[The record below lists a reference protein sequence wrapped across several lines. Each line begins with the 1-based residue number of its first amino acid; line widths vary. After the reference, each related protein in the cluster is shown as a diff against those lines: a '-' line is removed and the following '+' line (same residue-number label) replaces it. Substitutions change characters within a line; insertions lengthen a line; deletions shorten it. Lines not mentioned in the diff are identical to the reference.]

1 MVCYN
6 QITTISLSLWR
17 VKYMIAIYARKSVE
31 RENSISIEA
40 QIEMCKYEARGE
52 QCVIYSDNGYSG
64 KNTNR
69 PDFQRMIEDI
79 KANKIHKVIVYRLDR
94 ISRSILDF
102 AEMMDL
108 FQKYKV
114 DFVSATEHFDTSS
127 PMGRAMLNI
136 CIVFAQ
142 MERETI
148 QQRVTDAY
156 ESRSQKGFY
165 MGGRV
170 PYGYKLIPTTING
183 IQTKMYEAEPE
194 EAEDIKL
201 IYQLYSKPSATLG
214 DVFRELVKRGININ
228 RRGNTWST
236 PRLSEVMRNPA
247 YTYADSKTY
256 EFFKEQK
263 SNIIDSPDC
272 YTGETGL
279 YLYKG
284 ENTNRKTWDLSNQ
297 NIVVAPHKPLVDSD
311 TWITCRKKLLSNHQV
326 KTCKAKNSFLAGL
339 IKCGHCGYSM
349 AVRKSSRAKSEPV
362 KYFIDMG
369 KSVNHVCNE
378 KVPTLRVSKFELEIV
393 ERIREK
399 INSLT
404 IQKIQTNFKDNRI
417 NELILQKDTIQA
429 EIDNLVNT
437 LTTTQNQTTI
447 LYIDRKINQLDSQL
461 HDIDFEIETV
471 RKEQQNKQDIHEQ
484 LSDVMS
490 KWNYLTFDDKRS
502 VAMLLINKILVFT
515 DHIEI
520 IWNV

>member
-1 MVCYN
+1 
-6 QITTISLSLWR
+6 
-17 VKYMIAIYARKSVE
+17 MIAIYARKSVE
-31 RENSISIEA
+31 RENSISIES
-40 QIEMCKYEARGE
+40 QIEYCKFEAKGE
-52 QCVIYSDNGYSG
+52 KVIIYSDNGYSG

-79 KANKIHKVIVYRLDR
+79 KSNKIHKVIVYRLDR

-108 FQKYKV
+108 FQKQDV
-114 DFVSATEHFDTSS
+114 AFVSATEHFDTSS

-165 MGGRV
+165 MGGKV

-201 IYQLYSKPSATLG
+201 IYQLYSRPSATLG
-214 DVFRELVKRGININ
+214 DVFRELVERGLNIN
-228 RRGNTWST
+228 RRGNVWST
-236 PRLSEVMRNPA
+236 ARLSEVMRNPA

-256 EFFKEQK
+256 DFFKEQG

-284 ENTNRKTWDLSNQ
+284 ENKNRKTWDLSNQ
-297 NIVVAPHKPLVDSD
+297 NIVVAPHKPLIDSD
-311 TWITCRKKLLSNHQV
+311 TWLTCRKKLLSNHQV

-339 IKCGHCGYSM
+339 VKCGHCGYSM
-349 AVRKSSRAKSEPV
+349 SVRKSQRARSEPV
-362 KYFIDMG
+362 KYFVDMG
-369 KSVNHVCNE
+369 RVEHHVCNE
-378 KVPTLRVSKFELEIV
+378 KVSALRANEFESEIV

-404 IQKIQTNFKDNRI
+404 IQKIRSNFKDNRI
-417 NELILQKDTIQA
+417 NELLAQKESIQT

-437 LTTTQNQTTI
+437 LTTTQNQTTV

-461 HDIDFEIETV
+461 HELDLQIETV
-471 RKEQQNKQDIHEQ
+471 RREQQNKADVHEQ

>member
-1 MVCYN
+1 
-6 QITTISLSLWR
+6 
-17 VKYMIAIYARKSVE
+17 MIAIYARKSVE
-31 RENSISIEA
+31 KENSISIDS
-40 QIEMCKYEARGE
+40 QIDMCKFEARGE
-52 QCVIYSDNGYSG
+52 KFNIYSDNGYSG

-69 PDFQRMIEDI
+69 PDFQRMMEDI
-79 KANKIHKVIVYRLDR
+79 KAKKIHKVIVYRLDR

-102 AEMMDL
+102 SEMMNL
-108 FQKYKV
+108 FEKYKV

-148 QQRVTDAY
+148 QERVTDAY

-201 IYQLYSKPSATLG
+201 IYQLYSRPSATLG
-214 DVFRELVKRGININ
+214 DVFRELVDRGININ

-236 PRLSEVMRNPA
+236 ARLSEIMRNPA

-256 EFFKEQK
+256 DFFKEQG

-297 NIVVAPHKPLVDSD
+297 NIVVAPHKPLIDSD
-311 TWITCRKKLLSNHQV
+311 TWLTCRKKLLSNHQV

-349 AVRKSSRAKSEPV
+349 SVRKSQRAKSEPV
-362 KYFIDMG
+362 KYFVDMG
-369 KSVNHVCNE
+369 RVEHHICKE
-378 KVPTLRVSKFELEIV
+378 KVSALRVNEFEQEIV
-393 ERIREK
+393 DHIREK

-404 IQKIQTNFKDNRI
+404 IHKIRSNFKDNRI
-417 NELILQKDTIQA
+417 NELLAQKDKIQA
-429 EIDNLVNT
+429 DIDNLVNT
-437 LTTTQNQTTI
+437 LATTQNQTTI
-447 LYIDRKINQLDSQL
+447 LYIDL
-461 HDIDFEIETV
+461 EIETV
-471 RKEQQNKQDIHEQ
+471 RREQQNKLDIHEQ

-490 KWNYLTFDDKRS
+490 KWNCLTFEDKRS
-502 VAMLLINKILVFT
+502 VAMLLINKIQVFS

>member
-1 MVCYN
+1 
-6 QITTISLSLWR
+6 
-17 VKYMIAIYARKSVE
+17 MIAIYARKSVE
-31 RENSISIEA
+31 RENSISIES
-40 QIEMCKYEARGE
+40 QIEMCKYEARGK

-69 PDFQRMIEDI
+69 PDFKRMIEDI

-108 FQKYKV
+108 FQKCNV

-156 ESRSQKGFY
+156 ESRSQKGLY
-165 MGGRV
+165 MGGKV

-201 IYQLYSKPSATLG
+201 IYQLYSRPSATLG
-214 DVFRELVKRGININ
+214 DVCRELAKRGININ
-228 RRGNTWST
+228 RRGNLWST
-236 PRLSEVMRNPA
+236 ARLSEIMRNPV
-247 YTYADSKTY
+247 YTFADQKTY
-256 EFFKEQK
+256 HFFKEQQ
-263 SNIIDSPDC
+263 SNIIDSIDS

-297 NIVVAPHKPLVDSD
+297 NIVVAPHKPFVDSD
-311 TWITCRKKLLSNHQV
+311 IWLTCRKKLLGNHQV
-326 KTCKAKNSFLAGL
+326 KTCKVKNSFLAGL
-339 IKCGHCGYSM
+339 VKCGHCGYSM
-349 AVRKSSRAKSEPV
+349 SVRKSPRAKSEPV
-362 KYFIDMG
+362 KYFVDMG
-369 KSVNHVCNE
+369 RVEHHTCPE
-378 KVPTLRVSKFELEIV
+378 KVAALRVNDFEQEITN
-393 ERIREK
+393 RIREK
-399 INSLT
+399 LNSLT
-404 IQKIQTNFKDNRI
+404 IQKIRTNFKNNRVD
-417 NELILQKDTIQA
+417 ELSAQKESIQN
-429 EIDNLVNT
+429 EIDNLVSS

-447 LYIDRKINQLDSQL
+447 LYIDRKINQLDSKKRE
-461 HDIDFEIETV
+461 IDLQIETI
-471 RKEQQNKQDIHEQ
+471 KNEQQKKLNVHEQ
-484 LSDVMS
+484 LTDVMK
-490 KWNYLTFDDKRS
+490 KWNYLSFDDRRS
-502 VAMLLINKILVFT
+502 VAMLLINKIKVFT

>member
-1 MVCYN
+1 
-6 QITTISLSLWR
+6 
-17 VKYMIAIYARKSVE
+17 MIAIYARKSVE
-31 RENSISIEA
+31 RENSISIES
-40 QIEMCKYEARGE
+40 QIEYCKFEAKGE
-52 QCVIYSDNGYSG
+52 KVIIYSDNGYSG

-69 PDFQRMIEDI
+69 PEYKRMEEDI

-102 AEMMDL
+102 SNMMHL
-108 FQKYKV
+108 FQTKNV

-165 MGGRV
+165 MGGKV

-201 IYQLYSKPSATLG
+201 IYQLYSRPSATLG
-214 DVFRELVKRGININ
+214 DVFRELVERGLNIN
-228 RRGNTWST
+228 RRGNAWST
-236 PRLSEVMRNPA
+236 ARLSDIMRNPA
-247 YTYADSKTY
+247 YTFADSKTY
-256 EFFKEQK
+256 DFFKEQH

-284 ENTNRKTWDLSNQ
+284 ENKNRKTWDLSNQ
-297 NIVVAPHKPLVDSD
+297 NIVVAPHKPIIDSD
-311 TWITCRKKLLSNHQV
+311 TWIACRKKLLDNHQV

-339 IKCGHCGYSM
+339 VKCGHCGYSM
-349 AVRKSSRAKSEPV
+349 SVRKSPRAKSEPV
-362 KYFIDMG
+362 KYFVDSGRTDYHICKD
-369 KSVNHVCNE
+369 
-378 KVPTLRVSKFELEIV
+378 KVSALRVNEFELEIIN
-393 ERIREK
+393 RMREK

-404 IQKIQTNFKDNRI
+404 IQKMRTDIKTDNKLIELSAEKEKVQT
-417 NELILQKDTIQA
+417 
-429 EIDNLVNT
+429 EIDNLVDT

-447 LYIDRKINQLDSQL
+447 LYIDRKINQLDSKKNEIEMQ
-461 HDIDFEIETV
+461 IETV
-471 RKEQQNKQDIHEQ
+471 RREQQNAQNVHEQ
-484 LSDVMS
+484 LKDVMS
-490 KWNYLTFDDKRS
+490 KWNYLSFDDKRS
-502 VAMLLINKILVFT
+502 VTMLLIHKIKVFK
-515 DHIEI
+515 DHVEI